1 MQNAYHI
8 IQLLYG
14 TVNLAASCRFSRP
27 RRKERITT
35 KKRLFVLT
43 VLVILSQLL
52 AVIPQA
58 CASTA
63 TPYDKVITTARLEI
77 WKALSNGASAA
88 TVAIMEDSKIIYSE
102 GFGMRSREE
111 SLPVDTDTQF
121 NIGSIS
127 KVFTALGILLLCD
140 DGLMELDKPVTAYL
154 PEFSMEDPRYTE
166 ITVRMLLNH
175 SSGIAGTYFKTG
187 FGTEKNRN
195 YVAETLAELANEN
208 LKHNPGDVSVYCN
221 DGFTVAEAIIERV
234 SGMNYAD
241 FLEMR
246 VFRQTGM
253 VRSSCYFL
261 DGNANIARQYDNK
274 TGKALPVEYV
284 NILGSGGITSTAED
298 LCRFSQIMWGDTL
311 LEPSTFKEFTKPQY
325 GPMTVPKGTPLYKFG
340 LGWDC
345 VGVEEF
351 ARQGIKVMAKNGG
364 TQEFNSQLY
373 VAPHEKLSVALIFA
387 GPADPA
393 GICTQI
399 MQALMEGKGI
409 LSGDERRVKL
419 PPRNTAIPDALL
431 KYEGYYAGSGRI
443 MKVEFDTD
451 SNAMKASIYDHGAFG
466 PAVQFPYKEDEYF
479 HVDEIQRLSLAEAAD
494 GTGFIMVH
502 LRDSTGS
509 IVFAQE
515 IPQRDSIL
523 SGSLFENKMW
533 LPRNLTSYEFGPFM
547 GISGVIKELPGY
559 IHLDNAPY
567 ALTDEYTG
575 SMALSHARDLMEP
588 RIIERDGKQW
598 LEVRACLFSDASRT
612 IPFDPGEK
620 ISIGSDGYN
629 EWRRVDTEGVFSTDI
644 PTHSRVLVFSPAG
657 ELTYDSLIDGRK
669 SVLLEEGSYVGF
681 IGKPGDLF
689 VPVYEPRS

>member
-1 MQNAYHI
+1 MLNE
-8 IQLLYG
+8 G
-14 TVNLAASCRFSRP
+14 E
-27 RRKERITT
+27 ERIAT

-52 AVIPQA
+52 AVIPKA

-63 TPYDKVITTARLEI
+63 TPYDKAITTARLEI

-88 TVAIMEDSKIIYSE
+88 TVAIMDDSKIVYSE

-140 DGLMELDKPVTAYL
+140 DGLVELDKPVTVYL
-154 PEFSMEDPRYTE
+154 PEFSMEDPRHTE

-195 YVAETLAELANEN
+195 YVMETLAELANEN
-208 LKHNPGDVSVYCN
+208 LKHNPGDISVYCN
-221 DGFTVAEAIIERV
+221 DGFTVAEAIIERA

-253 VRSSCYFL
+253 ARSSCYFL
-261 DGNANIARQYDNK
+261 DGNTNIARQYDLK

-298 LCRFSQIMWGDTL
+298 LCRFSHIMWGDTL

-345 VGVEEF
+345 VELEEF
-351 ARQGIKVMAKNGG
+351 ARHGIKVMAKNGG

-373 VAPHEKLSVALIFA
+373 VAPREKLSVALIFA

-399 MQALMEGKGI
+399 MQVLMEGKGI
-409 LSGDERRVKL
+409 LSGDERPVKL
-419 PPRNTAIPDALL
+419 PPRTTAIPDTLL

-443 MKVEFDTD
+443 LKVEFDTN
-451 SNAMKASIYDHGAFG
+451 SNAMKASMYDHGAFG
-466 PAVQFPYKEDEYF
+466 AAVQFPYKEDGFFY
-479 HVDEIQRLSLAEAAD
+479 VNEIQKLSLAEAAD
-494 GTGFIMVH
+494 GTRFIMAH
-502 LRDSTGS
+502 LRDSTKG

-547 GISGVIKELPGY
+547 GISGIIKELPGY
-559 IHLDNAPY
+559 IHFDNAPY
-567 ALTDEYTG
+567 ALTDEYTAA
-575 SMALSHARDLMEP
+575 MALSHARDLMEP
-588 RIIERDGKQW
+588 GIIERDGKQW
-598 LEVRACLFSDASRT
+598 FEVRACLFSDASQT

-629 EWRRVDTEGVFSTDI
+629 EWRLVETEGVFSTDI
-644 PTHSRVLVFSPAG
+644 PTHGRVLVFSSTG
-657 ELTYDSLIDGRK
+657 ELTYDSLIDSWK

-681 IGKPGDLF
+681 IDEPGKLF
-689 VPVYEPRS
+689 VPAYEPRS

>member
-14 TVNLAASCRFSRP
+14 TVNLAASCRFSRS

-35 KKRLFVLT
+35 KKCLFVLT

-52 AVIPQA
+52 AVIPQT

-63 TPYDKVITTARLEI
+63 TPYDKAITTARLEI

-88 TVAIMEDSKIIYSE
+88 TVAIMDDSKIIYSE

-127 KVFTALGILLLCD
+127 KVFTALGVLLLCD
-140 DGLMELDKPVTAYL
+140 DGRVELDKPVIDYL
-154 PEFSMEDPRYTE
+154 PEFTMEDPRYTE

-175 SSGIAGTYFKTG
+175 SSGIAGTYFKTA
-187 FGTEKNRN
+187 FGTEKNRD

-208 LKHNPGDVSVYCN
+208 LKHNPGYVSVYCN

-234 SGMNYAD
+234 SGMSYAD

-261 DGNANIARQYDNK
+261 DGNTNIARQYDNK
-274 TGKALPVEYV
+274 TGKILPVEYV
-284 NILGSGGITSTAED
+284 NILGSGGLTSTAED
-298 LCRFSQIMWGDTL
+298 LCRFSQIMWRDSL
-311 LEPSTFKEFTKPQY
+311 LGPSTFEEFTKPQY

-345 VGVEEF
+345 VMLEEF

-373 VAPHEKLSVALIFA
+373 IAPSEKLSVALIFA

-399 MQALMEGKGI
+399 MQVLMESKGI
-409 LSGDERRVKL
+409 LSGDEPQVKL
-419 PPRNTAIPDALL
+419 PPRTAAIPDTLL

-443 MKVEFDTD
+443 MKVEFDTN
-451 SNAMKASIYDHGAFG
+451 SNAMKASIYDHDAFG

-479 HVDEIQRLSLAEAAD
+479 HVDEIQKLSLAEAAD
-494 GTGFIMVH
+494 GTRFIMAH

-515 IPQRDSIL
+515 IPQRDPIL

-533 LPRNLTSYEFGPFM
+533 LPRNLTCYEFGPFM

-559 IHLDNAPY
+559 IHFDNAPY

-575 SMALSHARDLMEP
+575 SMAFSHARDLMES
-588 RIIERDGKQW
+588 RIVDRDGEQW
-598 LEVRACLFSDASRT
+598 LEVRACLFSDASQT
-612 IPFDPGEK
+612 IPFAPGEK

-629 EWRRVDTEGVFSTDI
+629 EWRRVETEGVFSTDT
-644 PTHSRVLVFSPAG
+644 PTRGRVLVFSPTG
-657 ELTYDSLIDGRK
+657 DLTYDSLMDGQK

-681 IGKPGDLF
+681 IGESGDLF
-689 VPVYEPRS
+689 VPVYKPRS